1 MRRILALIALLAL
14 VVGPPV
20 ALVTWGFTDW
30 GAVHLWSTTDVRV
43 LLAVLTALA
52 WLAWAAWMV
61 ALAAEVAVALSGRRV
76 RLPTPGLSLPRAMA
90 SALVAAILAAG
101 ATSAHAAPLV
111 GEQLAPV
118 VAPVDEVNPPEVPG
132 ARTDGVR
139 TGPTHTV
146 VPGDDLWSL
155 AERYYSEGGRWRT
168 IVEANPHLQADP
180 VQRLVPG
187 TVLSVPDPVTLVTV
201 RPGDTLRAI
210 AAAHLGDPDR
220 WPEVKALNSHRIADP
235 DLIHP
240 GWVLTVPLIIQDA
253 AVWSAA
259 PPSAPAAAPTP
270 AASPAGDDGTG
281 RDATALPHTG
291 PAATT
296 NPVPAPDGQR
306 LAPASEAA
314 PAAGLLGGMT
324 ALSAAAVLGGVG
336 LRRRLQEHHR
346 PLGRRY
352 AQPGAGLARYET
364 ALAQVA
370 APQADRVVLLGRA
383 MRLLARH
390 WWEERRPAA
399 PLVQARIGPDDLTFV
414 LESEAPSAPEGF
426 TRIGATLS
434 ISWGSLA
441 GRPDVDHPVAYPA
454 LVTLGE
460 SEPGCLVMVDALA
473 SGVLGVRDDGGT
485 GASEVL
491 SAMLVEL
498 ACSPWS
504 EELGLLVVT
513 RDPRFAEVASE
524 GRVACED
531 EAEGGVAAVERL
543 VRQRTRLLD
552 DRGWDEMRLD
562 PDLTEAWAAQ
572 VVLFEE
578 APDAGQLSRLEGAV
592 GRRGS
597 GVSVIA
603 PVPAEAGSSVDW
615 VLTRRDGISR
625 LADGEQDVVAQTV
638 PADTRQALAD
648 LYDVA
653 NDPTTGPA
661 PWWHHPREEDV
672 NIIALRPLPSPLR
685 EPARGPRLNL
695 LGPVEL
701 EGCAGPPPPRA
712 IRQCIEY
719 CAWIH
724 LNPGSSPVQMVNALV
739 VAEGTRRS
747 NMSRLRS
754 WLGTRPDGELYL
766 PDA

>member
-1 MRRILALIALLAL
+1 
-14 VVGPPV
+14 
-20 ALVTWGFTDW
+20 
-30 GAVHLWSTTDVRV
+30 
-43 LLAVLTALA
+43 
-52 WLAWAAWMV
+52 
-61 ALAAEVAVALSGRRV
+61 
-76 RLPTPGLSLPRAMA
+76 
-90 SALVAAILAAG
+90 
-101 ATSAHAAPLV
+101 
-111 GEQLAPV
+111 
-118 VAPVDEVNPPEVPG
+118 
-132 ARTDGVR
+132 
-139 TGPTHTV
+139 
-146 VPGDDLWSL
+146 
-155 AERYYSEGGRWRT
+155 
-168 IVEANPHLQADP
+168 
-180 VQRLVPG
+180 
-187 TVLSVPDPVTLVTV
+187 
-201 RPGDTLRAI
+201 
-210 AAAHLGDPDR
+210 
-220 WPEVKALNSHRIADP
+220 
-235 DLIHP
+235 
-240 GWVLTVPLIIQDA
+240 
-253 AVWSAA
+253 
-259 PPSAPAAAPTP
+259 
-270 AASPAGDDGTG
+270 
-281 RDATALPHTG
+281 
-291 PAATT
+291 
-296 NPVPAPDGQR
+296 
-306 LAPASEAA
+306 
-314 PAAGLLGGMT
+314 MT

-513 RDPRFAEVASE
+513 RDPRFAVVASE
-524 GRVACED
+524 GRVACEE
-531 EAEGGVAAVERL
+531 EAVGGVAAFERL

-638 PADTRQALAD
+638 PADTREALAD

-766 PDA
+766 PDAYSGRITLDEAVTSDWEELSLLVVGGVNRTPLERLRAGLDLVRGAPLADAAPGQWGWAEEFRSDAAALIRDIGVVAAREARARGDLEGSRWAANRALTAAPDDELLLGERIRTEHAAGRSDEVARLVDRVVRTARRFGLDLLPETVELLQEVVEGRRRARA